1 MTKGS
6 ARKEVIKQEEIPSWI
21 YILLLTAVAIL
32 GWVLGK
38 FDLQIGKAT
47 LTLAVFAYPFRYF
60 IANIITKKYGYKET
74 MNGIS
79 YSACLMLLFMIVA
92 SLLGQH
98 DIDYVPVTGEVFA
111 YLASQMIN
119 LTIYYYLYMNTEGN
133 NKLPILATYIFAM
146 LVDNLISMLFIS
158 RMTMVDAFWRTYF
171 VTILI
176 ETMISI
182 ILINYDEKKVLPA
195 PNKRRKSKIRK

>member
-6 ARKEVIKQEEIPSWI
+6 ARKEVIRHEEVSSWV
-21 YILLLTAVAIL
+21 YILLLTAIAIL

-38 FDLQIGKAT
+38 FEFNIGKAT
-47 LTLAVFAYPFRYF
+47 LTFAIFAYPFRYF

-79 YSACLMLLFMIVA
+79 YSACLMLLFIIVA

-98 DIDYVPVTGEVFA
+98 DIDYIPVTGEIFA

-119 LTIYYYLYMNTEGN
+119 LTIYYYLYMNTDG
-133 NKLPILATYIFAM
+133 NKLAILATYIFAM
-146 LVDNLISMLFIS
+146 LIDNLISMLFIS

-176 ETMISI
+176 EAIISI
-182 ILINYDEKKVLPA
+182 ILINFDEKKVLPSA
-195 PNKRRKSKIRK
+195 PRRKK

>member
-6 ARKEVIKQEEIPSWI
+6 ARKQVTKKEEVSSWT

-32 GWVLGK
+32 GWVLGN
-38 FDLQIGKAT
+38 FDFNIGKAS
-47 LTLAVFAYPFRYF
+47 LTLAIFAYPFRYF

-79 YSACLMLLFMIVA
+79 YSACLMLLFIIVV
-92 SLLGQH
+92 SLLAQK
-98 DIDYVPVTGEVFA
+98 DIDYIPVTGEVFA

-119 LTIYYYLYMNTEGN
+119 LTLYYYLFMNTDN
-133 NKLPILATYIFAM
+133 NKLAILATYVFAM

-158 RMTMVDAFWRTYF
+158 RMVMVDAFWRTYF

-176 ETMISI
+176 EVIISI
-182 ILINYDEKKVLPA
+182 ILINFDNKKITRPSS
-195 PNKRRKSKIRK
+195 KRRRK

>member
-6 ARKEVIKQEEIPSWI
+6 ARKEVIRHEEVSSWV
-21 YILLLTAVAIL
+21 YILLLTAIAIL

-38 FDLQIGKAT
+38 FDFNIGKAS
-47 LTLAVFAYPFRYF
+47 LTFAIFAYPFRYF
-60 IANIITKKYGYKET
+60 VANIITKKYGYKET

-79 YSACLMLLFMIVA
+79 YSACLMLLFIIVA
-92 SLLGQH
+92 SLLGQR
-98 DIDYVPVTGEVFA
+98 DIDYIPVTGEIFA
-111 YLASQMIN
+111 YLVSQMVN
-119 LTIYYYLYMNTEGN
+119 LTIYYYLYMNTDGN

-176 ETMISI
+176 EAIISI
-182 ILINYDEKKVLPA
+182 ILINFDEKKVLPA
-195 PNKRRKSKIRK
+195 QGRRKRRKK

>member
-6 ARKEVIKQEEIPSWI
+6 ARKTVIKHEEVSSWI

-38 FDLQIGKAT
+38 FEFNIGKAT
-47 LTLAVFAYPFRYF
+47 LTWAIFAYPFRYF

-79 YSACLMLLFMIVA
+79 YSACLMLLFMIA
-92 SLLGQH
+92 SSLLGEH
-98 DIDYVPVTGEVFA
+98 NVDYVPVTGEVFG

-119 LTIYYYLYMNTEGN
+119 LTIYYYLYMNTKG
-133 NKLPILATYIFAM
+133 NKLAILATYIFAM

-158 RMTMVDAFWRTYF
+158 RMTIVDAFWRTYF

-176 ETMISI
+176 ETIISI
-182 ILINYDEKKVLPA
+182 ILINFDEKKVLPA
-195 PNKRRKSKIRK
+195 APRRKRKKK

>member
-6 ARKEVIKQEEIPSWI
+6 ARKEVIKYEEVPSYV

-38 FDLQIGKAT
+38 FDFSIGKAS
-47 LTLAVFAYPFRYF
+47 LTFAIFAYPFRYF
-60 IANIITKKYGYKET
+60 VANIITKKFGYKET
-74 MNGIS
+74 MNAIS

-92 SLLGQH
+92 SLLGQR
-98 DIDYVPVTGEVFA
+98 DIDYIPITGEIFG

-119 LTIYYYLYMNTEGN
+119 LTIYYYLYMNTDG
-133 NKLPILATYIFAM
+133 NKLMILATYIFAM

-158 RMTMVDAFWRTYF
+158 RMIIVDAFWRTYF

-176 ETMISI
+176 ESTISI
-182 ILINYDEKKVLPA
+182 ILIKFDKKKVLPI
-195 PNKRRKSKIRK
+195 NKSKRRKK

>member
-6 ARKEVIKQEEIPSWI
+6 ARKEVIRHEEVSSWV

-38 FDLQIGKAT
+38 FDFNIGKAS
-47 LTLAVFAYPFRYF
+47 LTFAIFAYPFRYF
-60 IANIITKKYGYKET
+60 VANIITKKYGYKET

-79 YSACLMLLFMIVA
+79 YLACLMLLFIIVA
-92 SLLGQH
+92 SLLGEH
-98 DIDYVPVTGEVFA
+98 NIDYIPVTGEIFG

-119 LTIYYYLYMNTEGN
+119 LTVYYYLLRNADGN
-133 NKLPILATYIFAM
+133 KFAVFATYIFAM
-146 LVDNLISMLFIS
+146 LIDNLVCMLFIS

-171 VTILI
+171 ATILI
-176 ETMISI
+176 EAIISI
-182 ILINYDEKKVLPA
+182 VLVILDDKKVIA
-195 PNKRRKSKIRK
+195 VDTKKKRK

>member
-6 ARKEVIKQEEIPSWI
+6 ARKEVIKHEEVSSYI
-21 YILLLTAVAIL
+21 YILLLTAIAIL
-32 GWVLGK
+32 GWSLGK
-38 FDLQIGKAT
+38 FNFNIGKAT
-47 LTLAVFAYPFRYF
+47 LTFAIFAYPFRYF
-60 IANIITKKYGYKET
+60 VANIITKKYGYKET

-79 YSACLMLLFMIVA
+79 YSACLMLLFIITA
-92 SLLGQH
+92 SLLGERNV
-98 DIDYVPVTGEVFA
+98 DYIPVTGEIFA

-133 NKLPILATYIFAM
+133 KLSILSTYIFAM

-158 RMTMVDAFWRTYF
+158 RMTMVNAFWRTYF

-176 ETMISI
+176 ESIISI
-182 ILINYDEKKVLPA
+182 ILINFDEKKVLPVTK
-195 PNKRRKSKIRK
+195 KRRKK

>member
-6 ARKEVIKQEEIPSWI
+6 ARKQVTKVEEVSSWT

-32 GWVLGK
+32 GWVLGN
-38 FDLQIGKAT
+38 FDFNIGKAS
-47 LTLAVFAYPFRYF
+47 LTLAIFAYPFRYF

-79 YSACLMLLFMIVA
+79 YSACLMLLFIIVV
-92 SLLGQH
+92 SLLAQK
-98 DIDYVPVTGEVFA
+98 DIDYIPVTGEIFA

-119 LTIYYYLYMNTEGN
+119 LTFYYYLFMNTDN
-133 NKLPILATYIFAM
+133 NKLAILATYVFAM

-158 RMTMVDAFWRTYF
+158 RMVLVDAFWRTYF

-176 ETMISI
+176 EVIISI
-182 ILINYDEKKVLPA
+182 ILIYFDDKKIKTPSS
-195 PNKRRKSKIRK
+195 KRRRK

>member
-6 ARKEVIKQEEIPSWI
+6 ARKQVTKKEEVSSWT

-32 GWVLGK
+32 GWVLGN
-38 FDLQIGKAT
+38 FDFNIGKAS
-47 LTLAVFAYPFRYF
+47 LTVAIFVYPLRYF
-60 IANIITKKYGYKET
+60 VANIITKKYGYKET

-79 YSACLMLLFMIVA
+79 YSACLMLLFIIVV
-92 SLLGQH
+92 SLLAQK
-98 DIDYVPVTGEVFA
+98 DIDYIPVTGEVFA

-119 LTIYYYLYMNTEGN
+119 LTLYYYLFMNTDN
-133 NKLPILATYIFAM
+133 NKLAILATYVFAM

-158 RMTMVDAFWRTYF
+158 RMVMVDAFWRTYF

-176 ETMISI
+176 EVIISI
-182 ILINYDEKKVLPA
+182 ILINFDNKKITGPSS
-195 PNKRRKSKIRK
+195 KRRRK

>member
-6 ARKEVIKQEEIPSWI
+6 ARKAVIKKEEVPSWI

-38 FDLQIGKAT
+38 FEFNIGKAT
-47 LTLAVFAYPFRYF
+47 LTVAIFAYPFRYF

-79 YSACLMLLFMIVA
+79 YSACLMLLFMIA
-92 SLLGQH
+92 SSLLGEH
-98 DIDYVPVTGEVFA
+98 NVDYVPVTGEIFG

-119 LTIYYYLYMNTEGN
+119 LTIYYYLYMNTDG
-133 NKLPILATYIFAM
+133 NKLAILATYIFAM

-171 VTILI
+171 VTIMI
-176 ETMISI
+176 EAMISI
-182 ILINYDEKKVLPA
+182 ILINYDTKELIVPSKRKTR
-195 PNKRRKSKIRK
+195 RRK

>member
-6 ARKEVIKQEEIPSWI
+6 ARKSVIKQEEVSSWV

-60 IANIITKKYGYKET
+60 IANIITKKYGYKEA

-79 YSACLMLLFMIVA
+79 YSACLMLLFMIVS
-92 SLLGQH
+92 SLLGERNV
-98 DIDYVPVTGEVFA
+98 DYVPVTGEVFG

-133 NKLPILATYIFAM
+133 KLPILATYVFAM

-171 VTILI
+171 VTIFI
-176 ETMISI
+176 EVIISI
-182 ILINYDEKKVLPA
+182 ILINYDEKKIVPA
-195 PNKRRKSKIRK
+195 TKKKSRRKK

>member
-6 ARKEVIKQEEIPSWI
+6 ARKTVIKHEEVSSGI

-38 FDLQIGKAT
+38 FDFNIGKAS
-47 LTLAVFAYPFRYF
+47 LTLAIFAYPFRYF

-98 DIDYVPVTGEVFA
+98 DVDYIPVTGEVFA
-111 YLASQMIN
+111 YLTSQMIN
-119 LTIYYYLYMNTEGN
+119 LTIYYYLYMNTKG
-133 NKLPILATYIFAM
+133 NKLAILATYIFAM

-158 RMTMVDAFWRTYF
+158 RMTIVDAFWRTYF

-176 ETMISI
+176 ETIISI
-182 ILINYDEKKVLPA
+182 ILINFDEKKVLPA
-195 PNKRRKSKIRK
+195 APRRKRKKK

>member
-1 MTKGS
+1 MTRGS
-6 ARKEVIKQEEIPSWI
+6 ARKEVIKHEEVSSWV

-38 FDLQIGKAT
+38 FDFNIGKAT
-47 LTLAVFAYPFRYF
+47 LTFAIFAYPFRYF

-79 YSACLMLLFMIVA
+79 YSACLMLLFMITA
-92 SLLGQH
+92 SILGEH
-98 DIDYVPVTGEVFA
+98 NVDYVPVTGEVFA

-119 LTIYYYLYMNTEGN
+119 LTIYYYLYMNTNG
-133 NKLPILATYIFAM
+133 NKLAILATYIFAM

-176 ETMISI
+176 EAIISI
-182 ILINYDEKKVLPA
+182 ILINFDEKKVTPVT
-195 PNKRRKSKIRK
+195 KRRRK

>member
-6 ARKEVIKQEEIPSWI
+6 ARKAVIKKEEVPSWI

-38 FDLQIGKAT
+38 FEFNIGKAT
-47 LTLAVFAYPFRYF
+47 LTVAIFAYPFRYF

-79 YSACLMLLFMIVA
+79 YSACLMLLFMIA
-92 SLLGQH
+92 SSLLGEH
-98 DIDYVPVTGEVFA
+98 NVDYVPVTGEIFG

-119 LTIYYYLYMNTEGN
+119 LTIYYYLYMNTDG
-133 NKLPILATYIFAM
+133 NKLAILATYIFAM

-171 VTILI
+171 VTIKI
-176 ETMISI
+176 EAMISI
-182 ILINYDEKKVLPA
+182 ILINYDTKELIVPSKRKPR
-195 PNKRRKSKIRK
+195 RRK

>member
-6 ARKEVIKQEEIPSWI
+6 ARKAVIKKEEVPSWI

-38 FDLQIGKAT
+38 FEFNIGKAT
-47 LTLAVFAYPFRYF
+47 LTVAIFAYPFRYF

-79 YSACLMLLFMIVA
+79 YSACLMLLFMIA
-92 SLLGQH
+92 SSLLGEH
-98 DIDYVPVTGEVFA
+98 NVDYVPVTGEIFG
-111 YLASQMIN
+111 YLVSQMIN
-119 LTIYYYLYMNTEGN
+119 LTIYYYLYMNTDG
-133 NKLPILATYIFAM
+133 NKLAILATYIFAM

-171 VTILI
+171 VTIMI

-182 ILINYDEKKVLPA
+182 ILINYDTKELIVPSKRKPR
-195 PNKRRKSKIRK
+195 RRK

>member
-6 ARKEVIKQEEIPSWI
+6 ARKEVIKHEEVPSWV

-38 FDLQIGKAT
+38 FNFNIGKAT
-47 LTLAVFAYPFRYF
+47 LTFAIFAYPFRYF

-79 YSACLMLLFMIVA
+79 YSACLMLLFIIVA
-92 SLLGQH
+92 SLLGQR
-98 DIDYVPVTGEVFA
+98 DIDYIPVTGEIFG

-119 LTIYYYLYMNTEGN
+119 LTIYYYLYMNTDG
-133 NKLPILATYIFAM
+133 NKLTILATYIFAM

-176 ETMISI
+176 ESTISI
-182 ILINYDEKKVLPA
+182 ILIKFDEKKVLPI
-195 PNKRRKSKIRK
+195 NKSKRRKK

>member
-6 ARKEVIKQEEIPSWI
+6 ARKEVIRHEEVSSWV

-38 FDLQIGKAT
+38 FEFNIGKAS
-47 LTLAVFAYPFRYF
+47 LTFAIFAYPFRYF

-79 YSACLMLLFMIVA
+79 YSACLMLLFIIVA

-98 DIDYVPVTGEVFA
+98 DIDYIPVTGEIFA

-119 LTIYYYLYMNTEGN
+119 LTIYYYLYMNTDG
-133 NKLPILATYIFAM
+133 NKLAILATYIFAM
-146 LVDNLISMLFIS
+146 LIDNLISMLFIS

-176 ETMISI
+176 EAIISI
-182 ILINYDEKKVLPA
+182 ILINFDEKKVLPA
-195 PNKRRKSKIRK
+195 APKRKRRKK

>member
-6 ARKEVIKQEEIPSWI
+6 ARKSVVKQEEVSSWV

-38 FDLQIGKAT
+38 FDFNIGKAT
-47 LTLAVFAYPFRYF
+47 LTFAVFAYPFRYF

-79 YSACLMLLFMIVA
+79 YSACLMLLFIIVA
-92 SLLGQH
+92 SLLGQR
-98 DIDYVPVTGEVFA
+98 DIDYIPVTGEIFG

-119 LTIYYYLYMNTEGN
+119 LTIYYYLYMNTDG
-133 NKLPILATYIFAM
+133 NKLTILATYIFAM

-176 ETMISI
+176 ESTISI
-182 ILINYDEKKVLPA
+182 ILIKFDEKKVLPI
-195 PNKRRKSKIRK
+195 NKSKRRKK

>member
-6 ARKEVIKQEEIPSWI
+6 ARKAVIKKEEVPSWI

-38 FDLQIGKAT
+38 FEFNIGKAT
-47 LTLAVFAYPFRYF
+47 LTVAIFAYPFRYF

-79 YSACLMLLFMIVA
+79 YSACLMLLFIIVV

-98 DIDYVPVTGEVFA
+98 DIDYIPVTGEIFA
-111 YLASQMIN
+111 YLVSQMIN
-119 LTIYYYLYMNTEGN
+119 LTIYYYLYMNTNN

-158 RMTMVDAFWRTYF
+158 RMIMVEAFWRTYF

-176 ETMISI
+176 EAIISI
-182 ILINYDEKKVLPA
+182 ILINFDEKKVLPA
-195 PNKRRKSKIRK
+195 TNRRKRKRK

>member
-6 ARKEVIKQEEIPSWI
+6 ARKTVIKHEEVSSWI

-38 FDLQIGKAT
+38 FEFNIGKAT
-47 LTLAVFAYPFRYF
+47 LTWAIFAYPFRYF

-79 YSACLMLLFMIVA
+79 YSACLMLLFMIA
-92 SLLGQH
+92 SSLLGEH
-98 DIDYVPVTGEVFA
+98 NVDYVPVTGEVFA

-119 LTIYYYLYMNTEGN
+119 LTIYYYLYMNTDG
-133 NKLPILATYIFAM
+133 NKLAILATYIFAM

-176 ETMISI
+176 EAMISI
-182 ILINYDEKKVLPA
+182 ILINYDTKELIVPSKRKS
-195 PNKRRKSKIRK
+195 KRRK

>member
-6 ARKEVIKQEEIPSWI
+6 ARKEVIKHEEVPSWV

-38 FDLQIGKAT
+38 FNFNIGKAT
-47 LTLAVFAYPFRYF
+47 LTFAIFAYPFRYF

-79 YSACLMLLFMIVA
+79 YSACLMLLFIIVA
-92 SLLGQH
+92 SLLGQR
-98 DIDYVPVTGEVFA
+98 DIDYIPVTGEIFG

-119 LTIYYYLYMNTEGN
+119 LTIYYYLYMNTDG
-133 NKLPILATYIFAM
+133 NKLTILATYIFAM
-146 LVDNLISMLFIS
+146 LVDNLISMLFIT

-176 ETMISI
+176 ESTISI
-182 ILINYDEKKVLPA
+182 ILIKFDEKKVLPI
-195 PNKRRKSKIRK
+195 NKSKRRKK

>member
-6 ARKEVIKQEEIPSWI
+6 ARKQVTKKEEVSSWT

-32 GWVLGK
+32 GWVLGN
-38 FDLQIGKAT
+38 FDFNIGKAS
-47 LTLAVFAYPFRYF
+47 LTVAVFVYPLRYF
-60 IANIITKKYGYKET
+60 VANIITKKYGYKET

-79 YSACLMLLFMIVA
+79 YSACLMLLFIIVV
-92 SLLGQH
+92 SLLAQK
-98 DIDYVPVTGEVFA
+98 DIDYIPVTGEVFA

-119 LTIYYYLYMNTEGN
+119 LTLYYYLFMNTDN
-133 NKLPILATYIFAM
+133 NKLAVLATYVFAM

-158 RMTMVDAFWRTYF
+158 RMVMVDAFWRTYF

-176 ETMISI
+176 EVIISI
-182 ILINYDEKKVLPA
+182 ILINFDNKKITGPSS
-195 PNKRRKSKIRK
+195 KRRRK

>member
-6 ARKEVIKQEEIPSWI
+6 ARKAVIKKEEVPSWI

-38 FDLQIGKAT
+38 FEFNIGKAT
-47 LTLAVFAYPFRYF
+47 LTVAIFAYPFRYF

-79 YSACLMLLFMIVA
+79 YSACLMLLFMIA
-92 SLLGQH
+92 SSLLGEH
-98 DIDYVPVTGEVFA
+98 NVDYVPVTGEIFG

-119 LTIYYYLYMNTEGN
+119 LTIYYYLYMNTDG
-133 NKLPILATYIFAM
+133 NKLAILATYIFAM

-171 VTILI
+171 VTIMI
-176 ETMISI
+176 EAMISI
-182 ILINYDEKKVLPA
+182 ILINYDTKELIVPSK
-195 PNKRRKSKIRK
+195 RKSKRIK